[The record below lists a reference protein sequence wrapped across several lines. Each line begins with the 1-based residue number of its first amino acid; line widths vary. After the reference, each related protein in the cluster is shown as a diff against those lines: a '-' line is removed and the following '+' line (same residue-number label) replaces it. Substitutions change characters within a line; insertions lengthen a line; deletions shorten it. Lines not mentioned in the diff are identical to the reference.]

1 MLWLPNTV
9 SAYVRRSL
17 YKLNVLGVVIAQQ
30 LAGVRCGRIFVVVLV
45 AGFSSIGSGAAEPQA
60 DEDAPYVAKD
70 FVRVDKRTYAGWRA
84 VRQFDCARCHG
95 AQYQGLLGPS
105 LIEAARVNTRAQFIQ
120 ALLEGN
126 RDRGMP
132 PYREVRGVAD
142 NADGIYGYFRGR
154 ADGKIGGG
162 MLELLR

>member
-9 SAYVRRSL
+9 SACVRRSL
-17 YKLNVLGVVIAQQ
+17 CRLNVLGVVIAQQ
-30 LAGVRCGRIFVVVLV
+30 LAGARGGRIVVVVLV

-60 DEDAPYVAKD
+60 DEVAPYVVKD
-70 FVRVDKRTYAGWRA
+70 SNRVDTRTYAGWRA

-105 LIEAARVNTRAQFIQ
+105 LIEAARVNTRAQFVR

-154 ADGKIGGG
+154 ADGRIAGGV
-162 MLELLR
+162 LEVLR